1 MTNAIDWTKY
11 DKNVDVEG
19 LNKDLQDAK
28 ENGFGEFKEV
38 PVGEY
43 EVTIEKMELR
53 LSKNQN
59 PMVSIWF
66 KILDGEF
73 KNSIIFYNQV
83 INQGFQIHLNN
94 EFLRSLDSGIDIPS
108 KFTGNADYEDL
119 LIKVFHSIQEQ
130 ELEYA
135 LAYGKNDK
143 GFNTYEITDIFEA
156 E

>member
-11 DKNVDVEG
+11 DKSVDTEG
-19 LNKDLQDAK
+19 LNEDLQEAR
-28 ENGFGEFKEV
+28 ENGVGEFKEV

-43 EVTIEKMELR
+43 EVAIDKMQLR
-53 LSKNQN
+53 QSKNGN
-59 PMVSIWF
+59 PMVSIYF
-66 KILDGEF
+66 KILDGEL

-83 INQGFQIHLNN
+83 ITKGFQIHLNN
-94 EFLRSLDSGIDIPS
+94 EFLRSLDSGIDVPS
-108 KFTGNADYEDL
+108 KFTGYGDYEDL
-119 LIKVFHSIQEQ
+119 LVRIFNSIQEQ

>member
-1 MTNAIDWTKY
+1 MTNVIDWGKY
-11 DKNVDVEG
+11 DKSVDTAG
-19 LNKDLQDAK
+19 LNEDLQEAK
-28 ENGFGEFKEV
+28 ENGVGEFKEV

-43 EVTIEKMELR
+43 EVQVDKMQLR
-53 LSKNQN
+53 QSKKGD
-59 PMVSIWF
+59 PMVSIYF
-66 KILDGEF
+66 KILDGEL

-83 INQGFQIHLNN
+83 INKGFQMHLNN

-108 KFTGNADYEDL
+108 KFTGYADYEGL
-119 LIKVFHSIQEQ
+119 LVSVFNSIQEQ